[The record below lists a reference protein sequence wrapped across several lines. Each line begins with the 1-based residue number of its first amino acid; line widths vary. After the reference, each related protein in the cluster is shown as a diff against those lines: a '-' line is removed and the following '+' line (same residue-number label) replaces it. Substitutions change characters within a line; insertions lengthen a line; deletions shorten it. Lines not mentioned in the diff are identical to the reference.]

1 MNNCSWK
8 DIILK
13 RVYIKVP
20 ELKENQDLAQELI
33 ESAFSAIMIH
43 SQAISYKKDWDNT
56 LVNCV
61 SILYNYLGVEGSTH
75 RSANGIV
82 DEYESSHIL
91 SPILSRD
98 IPHYIKPS
106 GYVFPSSRFDMPKD

>member
-1 MNNCSWK
+1 MSNCSWK

-43 SQAISYKKDWDNT
+43 SQATSYKKDWDNT

-61 SILYNYLGVEGSTH
+61 SILYNYLGVEGSTR
-75 RSANGIV
+75 RSANGVV

-91 SPILSRD
+91 STILSRD
-98 IPHYIKPS
+98 IPHFIKPV
-106 GYVFPSSRFDMPKD
+106 GYVFPNTRFDMPKD